1 MRPHVDQRQAQV
13 LALVR
18 ARGSVRVADL
28 AHELGVSPVTLRR
41 DIEAM
46 AARGEIHRMHGVISR
61 VEATRHVS
69 PEAAGSGRA
78 QAQAGPGA
86 GLVIGMV
93 VPTTEYY
100 YAEVVR
106 GAREVVEARGARLT
120 VGLTRYL
127 PGEDRTQADRL
138 LSTGADGLLLTP
150 NWDAGSAA
158 PGEGAWTAEL
168 DVPTV
173 LVERAAPPGHPAAA
187 LDRVVSDH
195 AHGAARAVQHLVEQG
210 HRRIALASQETPTTA
225 RLRSGFEAAVNALG
239 LEPAPPWPT
248 TAGSGTTGSGA
259 AGSGAAWFGAAG
271 SGAAGFAAAGSGA
284 AGFAAAGSGA
294 AGFAAA
300 GSGAAGFAAAG
311 SGAGAAGSEI
321 AGLSVADRFA
331 RTLDYLCD
339 AVTSGGVTAALIHS
353 DTDAIML
360 IPRLQARGVRV
371 PEDLAVITYD
381 DEVAGLADVPLS
393 AVAPAKHE
401 VGARAATLLFERLAG
416 GAHESPRQ
424 HVELLPRLNI
434 RA

>member
-28 AHELGVSPVTLRR
+28 AQELGVSPVTLRR

-46 AARGEIHRMHGVISR
+46 AARGEIQRMHGVISR
-61 VEATRHVS
+61 VEGIRPVS
-69 PEAAGSGRA
+69 PEPAGAVSGRA
-78 QAQAGPGA
+78 RTGPGA

-168 DVPTV
+168 GVPTV
-173 LVERAAPPGHPAAA
+173 LVERGAPPGHPAAA
-187 LDRVVSDH
+187 LDRVMSDH
-195 AHGAARAVQHLVEQG
+195 AHGAAQAVQHLVGQG

-225 RLRSGFEAAVNALG
+225 RLRSGFEAAVSALG
-239 LEPAPPWPT
+239 LQPPPPWPAAVGRGA
-248 TAGSGTTGSGA
+248 AGPGA
-259 AGSGAAWFGAAG
+259 AGSG
-271 SGAAGFAAAGSGA
+271 
-284 AGFAAAGSGA
+284 
-294 AGFAAA
+294 
-300 GSGAAGFAAAG
+300 
-311 SGAGAAGSEI
+311 SEGDG
-321 AGLSVADRFA
+321 GLSVADRFA

-371 PEDLAVITYD
+371 PQDLAVITYD

-401 VGARAATLLFERLAG
+401 VGARAATLLLERLTAG
-416 GAHESPRQ
+416 ANESPRQ

-434 RA
+434 RT

>member
-1 MRPHVDQRQAQV
+1 M

-18 ARGSVRVADL
+18 ARGSVRVADV
-28 AHELGVSPVTLRR
+28 AQELGVSPVTLRR

-46 AARGEIHRMHGVISR
+46 AARGEIQRMHGVISR
-61 VEATRHVS
+61 VETPGGSGAPGTDGR
-69 PEAAGSGRA
+69 AAGRA
-78 QAQAGPGA
+78 AGPGA
-86 GLVIGMV
+86 RGAADRAGTGDAAGLVVGMV

-150 NWDAGSAA
+150 NWDAGSPG

-168 DVPTV
+168 PVPTV
-173 LVERAAPPGHPAAA
+173 LVERWAPPGHPAAA

-195 AHGAARAVQHLVEQG
+195 AHGAARAVQHLVGLG
-210 HRRIALASQETPTTA
+210 HRRIALACQETPTSA
-225 RLRSGFEAAVNALG
+225 RLRAGYEAAVAALG

-248 TAGSGTTGSGA
+248 AGPGA
-259 AGSGAAWFGAAG
+259 TPVA
-271 SGAAGFAAAGSGA
+271 
-284 AGFAAAGSGA
+284 
-294 AGFAAA
+294 
-300 GSGAAGFAAAG
+300 
-311 SGAGAAGSEI
+311 E
-321 AGLSVADRFA
+321 LSVADRFA
-331 RTLDYLCD
+331 RTLEYLCE
-339 AVTSGGVTAALIHS
+339 AVSGGGVTAALIHS

-393 AVAPAKHE
+393 AVAPAKRE
-401 VGARAATLLFERLAG
+401 VGARAAELLLDRLSGADEAAYGPDG
-416 GAHESPRQ
+416 GPRQ
-424 HVELLPRLNI
+424 HLELLPRLTI
-434 RA
+434 RS

>member
-28 AHELGVSPVTLRR
+28 ARELGVSPVTLRR

-61 VEATRHVS
+61 VETGRPGGASAERASAPVAAS
-69 PEAAGSGRA
+69 IAGPAVGPAGSA
-78 QAQAGPGA
+78 SAE
-86 GLVIGMV
+86 GLVVGMV

-100 YAEVVR
+100 YADVVR
-106 GAREVVEARGARLT
+106 GAREVVEAHGARLT

-150 NWDAGSAA
+150 NWDAGSPG

-168 DVPTV
+168 PVPTV
-173 LVERAAPPGHPAAA
+173 LVERWAPPGHPAAA
-187 LDRVVSDH
+187 LDRVASDH
-195 AHGAARAVQHLVEQG
+195 AHGAATAVQHLVERG
-210 HRRIALASQETPTTA
+210 HRRIALASRATPTTP
-225 RLRSGFEAAVNALG
+225 RLRAGYEAAVAALG
-239 LEPAPPWPT
+239 LEPAPPWPE
-248 TAGSGTTGSGA
+248 AGPGP
-259 AGSGAAWFGAAG
+259 
-271 SGAAGFAAAGSGA
+271 
-284 AGFAAAGSGA
+284 
-294 AGFAAA
+294 
-300 GSGAAGFAAAG
+300 
-311 SGAGAAGSEI
+311 
-321 AGLSVADRFA
+321 LSDADLFA
-331 RTLDYLCD
+331 RTLDYLCE
-339 AVTSGGVTAALIHS
+339 AVTAGGVSAALIHS

-393 AVAPAKHE
+393 AVAPAKRE
-401 VGARAATLLFERLAG
+401 VGARAAGLLLDRLAAKG
-416 GAHESPRQ
+416 DGEGPRQ
-424 HVELLPRLNI
+424 HVELLPRLTI
-434 RA
+434 RS

>member
-28 AHELGVSPVTLRR
+28 ARELGVSPVTLRR

-61 VEATRHVS
+61 VETGRPGGASAERASAPVAAS
-69 PEAAGSGRA
+69 IAGPAGGPAGSA
-78 QAQAGPGA
+78 SAE
-86 GLVIGMV
+86 GLVVGMV

-100 YAEVVR
+100 YADVVR
-106 GAREVVEARGARLT
+106 GAREVVEVHGARLT

-150 NWDAGSAA
+150 NWDAGSPG

-168 DVPTV
+168 PVPTV
-173 LVERAAPPGHPAAA
+173 LVERWAPPGHPAAA
-187 LDRVVSDH
+187 LDRVASDH
-195 AHGAARAVQHLVEQG
+195 AHGAATAVQHLVERG
-210 HRRIALASQETPTTA
+210 HRRIALASRATPTTP
-225 RLRSGFEAAVNALG
+225 RLRAGYEAAVAALG
-239 LEPAPPWPT
+239 LEPAPPWPE
-248 TAGSGTTGSGA
+248 AGPGP
-259 AGSGAAWFGAAG
+259 
-271 SGAAGFAAAGSGA
+271 
-284 AGFAAAGSGA
+284 
-294 AGFAAA
+294 
-300 GSGAAGFAAAG
+300 
-311 SGAGAAGSEI
+311 
-321 AGLSVADRFA
+321 LSDADLFA
-331 RTLDYLCD
+331 RTLDYLCE
-339 AVTSGGVTAALIHS
+339 AVTAGGVSAALIHS

-393 AVAPAKHE
+393 AVAPAKRE
-401 VGARAATLLFERLAG
+401 VGARAAGLLLDRLAAKG
-416 GAHESPRQ
+416 DGEGPRQ
-424 HVELLPRLNI
+424 HVELLPRLTI
-434 RA
+434 RS

>member
-13 LALVR
+13 LALVQ
-18 ARGSVRVADL
+18 ARGSVRVAEL
-28 AHELGVSPVTLRR
+28 ARELGVSPVTLRR

-61 VEATRHVS
+61 LEPGRIPAVPPAG
-69 PEAAGSGRA
+69 AAGGAAGRGVESGHRG
-78 QAQAGPGA
+78 GPSGA
-86 GLVIGMV
+86 SADGLVIGMV

-150 NWDAGSAA
+150 NWDSGSPG
-158 PGEGAWTAEL
+158 PGEGAWAAEL
-168 DVPTV
+168 PVPTV
-173 LVERAAPPGHPAAA
+173 LVERWAPPGHPAAG
-187 LDRVVSDH
+187 LDRVTSDH
-195 AHGAARAVQHLVEQG
+195 AHGAARAVQHLVESG
-210 HRRIALASQETPTTA
+210 HRRIALASRETPTSA
-225 RLRSGFEAAVNALG
+225 RLRAGYEAAVAALG
-239 LEPAPPWPT
+239 LAPAPAWPT
-248 TAGSGTTGSGA
+248 AGPGP
-259 AGSGAAWFGAAG
+259 
-271 SGAAGFAAAGSGA
+271 
-284 AGFAAAGSGA
+284 
-294 AGFAAA
+294 
-300 GSGAAGFAAAG
+300 
-311 SGAGAAGSEI
+311 
-321 AGLSVADRFA
+321 LSDAEAFA
-331 RTLDYLCD
+331 RTLDYLHE
-339 AVTSGGVTAALIHS
+339 AVAEGGVTAALIHS

-393 AVAPAKHE
+393 AVAPAKGE
-401 VGARAATLLFERLAG
+401 VGARAAGLLLDRLAAAG
-416 GAHESPRQ
+416 TPHESPRQ
-424 HVELLPRLNI
+424 HLELLPRLTI

>member
-18 ARGSVRVADL
+18 ARGSVRVAEL
-28 AHELGVSPVTLRR
+28 AQELGISPVTLRR

-46 AARGEIHRMHGVISR
+46 AARGEIHRTHGAISR
-61 VEATRHVS
+61 VETGRPGAS
-69 PEAAGSGRA
+69 PAPAPAGGQAAA
-78 QAQAGPGA
+78 PGGAA

-100 YAEVVR
+100 YADVVR

-150 NWDAGSAA
+150 NWDAGSPR

-168 DVPTV
+168 PVATV
-173 LVERAAPPGHPAAA
+173 LVERWAPPGHPAAA
-187 LDRVVSDH
+187 LDRVASDH
-195 AHGAARAVQHLVEQG
+195 AHGAATAVQHLVERG
-210 HRRIALASQETPTTA
+210 HRRIALASRATPTTP
-225 RLRSGFEAAVNALG
+225 RLRAGYEAAVAALG
-239 LEPAPPWPT
+239 LEPPPPWPP
-248 TAGSGTTGSGA
+248 AGPGP
-259 AGSGAAWFGAAG
+259 
-271 SGAAGFAAAGSGA
+271 
-284 AGFAAAGSGA
+284 
-294 AGFAAA
+294 
-300 GSGAAGFAAAG
+300 
-311 SGAGAAGSEI
+311 
-321 AGLSVADRFA
+321 LSDADLFA
-331 RTLDYLCD
+331 RTLDYLCE
-339 AVTSGGVTAALIHS
+339 AVTAGGVTAALIHS

-393 AVAPAKHE
+393 AVAPAKRE
-401 VGARAATLLFERLAG
+401 VGARAAGLLLDRLTAPGAG
-416 GAHESPRQ
+416 QGDGQGSEEPRQ
-424 HVELLPRLNI
+424 HLELLPRLTI
-434 RA
+434 RS

>member
-1 MRPHVDQRQAQV
+1 MDQRQAQV

-28 AHELGVSPVTLRR
+28 AQELGVSPVTLRR

-61 VEATRHVS
+61 VETGRPGGAPAARAT
-69 PEAAGSGRA
+69 AAVAASAGDRA
-78 QAQAGPGA
+78 AAPAGA
-86 GLVIGMV
+86 EGLVIGMV

-100 YAEVVR
+100 YADVVR

-150 NWDAGSAA
+150 NWDAGSPG

-168 DVPTV
+168 PVPTV
-173 LVERAAPPGHPAAA
+173 LVERWAPPGHPAAA
-187 LDRVVSDH
+187 LDRVASDH
-195 AHGAARAVQHLVEQG
+195 AHGAATAVQHLVERG
-210 HRRIALASQETPTTA
+210 HRRIALASRATPTTP
-225 RLRSGFEAAVNALG
+225 RLRAGYEAAVTALG
-239 LEPAPPWPT
+239 LEPAPPWP
-248 TAGSGTTGSGA
+248 A
-259 AGSGAAWFGAAG
+259 AGPGP
-271 SGAAGFAAAGSGA
+271 
-284 AGFAAAGSGA
+284 
-294 AGFAAA
+294 
-300 GSGAAGFAAAG
+300 
-311 SGAGAAGSEI
+311 
-321 AGLSVADRFA
+321 LSDADLFA
-331 RTLDYLCD
+331 RTLDYLCE
-339 AVTSGGVTAALIHS
+339 AVTAGGVSAALIHS

-393 AVAPAKHE
+393 AVAPAKRE
-401 VGARAATLLFERLAG
+401 VGARAAGLLLDRLTAPGDG
-416 GAHESPRQ
+416 GGVGGGDGPRQ
-424 HVELLPRLNI
+424 HVELLPRLTI
-434 RA
+434 RS